1 MAGCHKFL
9 GVRILCSCHCSQ
21 RSGHNVP
28 VSLQQDI
35 YCSLLSME
43 KVSPAKQSINKGL
56 LCMKVKVKSLSR
68 VRLFATL
75 GTIQSMEFS
84 RPEY

>member
-21 RSGHNVP
+21 GSGHNVL

-43 KVSPAKQSINKGL
+43 KINPGKQSVNKGL
-56 LCMKVKVKSLSR
+56 LCMKVKV
-68 VRLFATL
+68 
-75 GTIQSMEFS
+75 
-84 RPEY
+84 

>member
-9 GVRILCSCHCSQ
+9 GVRILCSCHCLQ
-21 RSGHNVP
+21 GSGHNVP

-43 KVSPAKQSINKGL
+43 KVIGNALESRALTKGYY
-56 LCMKVKVKSLSR
+56 V
-68 VRLFATL
+68 
-75 GTIQSMEFS
+75 
-84 RPEY
+84 